1 MPQALAS
8 LKDARFELTENIEEA
23 QICWLIG
30 PQRNIYKPKAIEKAA
45 FLNEFP
51 CDETLLVKDLFI
63 PLMHSSYKCFK
74 QNSAEESDNAL
85 PILESYMVNTQ
96 LPAFMGRYYENDND
110 FLDNSWQ
117 VIGG

>member
-1 MPQALAS
+1 
-8 LKDARFELTENIEEA
+8 
-23 QICWLIG
+23 
-30 PQRNIYKPKAIEKAA
+30 
-45 FLNEFP
+45 
-51 CDETLLVKDLFI
+51 
-63 PLMHSSYKCFK
+63 MHSSYKCFK
-74 QNSAEESDNAL
+74 QDSTEESNNAL